1 METSFRL
8 KSEWRSADVALRP
21 RNRFATA
28 RIPRLVF
35 KPPRKPCLNQRNNAL
50 RIAYSIVKPTL
61 AFAVALGAS
70 VALDGSP
77 CAIAQPL
84 PKTMKAIVAREYGG
98 PEVLKYEDVPLPE
111 PKENEILVRVIA
123 SGVNPADP
131 LILNGKYAKEFGT
144 HLPLVLGYD
153 MAGIVVKTG
162 AKVTKLRVGDPVYA
176 YLLWGGG
183 WAEYCISNEGES
195 ATKPKSLSFIEAS
208 AVPLA
213 ALTAWQALIDIGKLE
228 SGQTALIHGGS
239 GGVGSFAI
247 QIAKARG
254 ARVIATASTAN
265 QGLLKQ
271 LGADVAVDYTKQKFE
286 EIAHDVDVVLDPVG
300 RDTLARSYS
309 VVKKDGIVVTIVSR
323 CDEAELK
330 KHQIRGASLSSHP
343 DATELTEITKLIDAG
358 KIRPIVTEVLP
369 LTDAA
374 KAVAQAQT
382 HHTRGKLVLKIADEP
397 KT

>member
-1 METSFRL
+1 M
-8 KSEWRSADVALRP
+8 AH
-21 RNRFATA
+21 
-28 RIPRLVF
+28 IPRLVS

-50 RIAYSIVKPTL
+50 RIAYFIEKQTVGFT
-61 AFAVALGAS
+61 FALGAL
-70 VALDGSP
+70 VALNGSP
-77 CAIAQPL
+77 GATAQAL
-84 PKTMKAIVAREYGG
+84 PKTMKAIVAHEYGG
-98 PEVLKYEDVPLPE
+98 PDVLKYEDVPLPE

-153 MAGIVVKTG
+153 MAGVVVRAG

-195 ATKPKSLSFIEAS
+195 AIKPKSLGFIDAS

-213 ALTAWQALIDIGKLE
+213 ALTAWQALIDIGKIE
-228 SGQTALIHGGS
+228 NGQTVLIHGGS

-247 QIAKARG
+247 QIAKAHG

-265 QGLLKQ
+265 QDVLKQ
-271 LGADVAVDYTKQKFE
+271 LGAEVAIDYTKQKFE
-286 EIAHDVDVVLDPVG
+286 EIAHDVDLVLDPVG
-300 RDTLARSYS
+300 RDTLARSYG
-309 VVKKDGIVVTIVSR
+309 VVKKGGIVVTIVSR
-323 CDEAELK
+323 CDQAELK
-330 KHQIRGASLSSHP
+330 KHEIRGASLSSHP
-343 DATELTEITKLIDAG
+343 DSGELGEITKLIDGG
-358 KIRPIVTEVLP
+358 KIKPIVTEVLP

-374 KAVAQAQT
+374 KADAQAET
-382 HHTRGKLVLKIADEP
+382 HHTRGKIVLKIADEP